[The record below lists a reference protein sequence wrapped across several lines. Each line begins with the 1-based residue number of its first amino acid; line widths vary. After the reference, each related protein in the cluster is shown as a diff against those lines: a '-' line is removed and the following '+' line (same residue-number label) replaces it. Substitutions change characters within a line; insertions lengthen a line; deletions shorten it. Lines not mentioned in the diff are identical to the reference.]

1 MTVKE
6 QLTALID
13 WLIAAAARGSDVAA
27 ARQALLVALGIADDD
42 PPSAGPRVVW
52 VGEDHEP
59 VRGGETIRLTGKAV
73 VVP

>member
-42 PPSAGPRVVW
+42 PP
-52 VGEDHEP
+52 
-59 VRGGETIRLTGKAV
+59 IR
-73 VVP
+73 